1 MKVCK
6 QCPQLSVIK
15 LCKVCG
21 CIMPAKV
28 RIRTAGCPEGKWL
41 PIEDDGQLHFVDDQ
55 VWEQQEQEIKKTNQA
70 I

>member
-1 MKVCK
+1 
-6 QCPQLSVIK
+6 
-15 LCKVCG
+15 
-21 CIMPAKV
+21 MPAKV